1 MTLRNEYK
9 QKTPMLREAE
19 ERALPIY
26 VLKSNTVPQMQSSL
40 TSIFSLEIDPR
51 EAAMRETEE
60 AIGIVL
66 QQLRAGRA
74 VAPERL
80 HPAAPAPDG
89 RAGEPRLALPRPGA
103 VPPRPPLPGR
113 RPEQLAVTQPPSW
126 RDVDV
131 VPAPAPGEGRLSRE
145 LTRRIGDALFYYG
158 IAGLVLAVV
167 GIVVLLVAASRL
179 NGVSD
184 RIESEA
190 ARLVTVLD
198 RTATVLDDAG
208 STVEDVAS
216 TLDSADP
223 MISRVATAI
232 TTTVDSLH
240 GLQDSAASVSILGA
254 NPLGGLANR
263 FGQVAAALDPLDEE
277 LAAFG
282 KDLSSDAAKLRTNVA
297 SIGALATEL
306 HGLHDEL
313 AGGLVTDAFAAIR
326 FMLLSL
332 LAFLAAVAALPAI
345 AALFVGRRIRAEV
358 GPAPA
363 A

>member
-1 MTLRNEYK
+1 M
-9 QKTPMLREAE
+9 
-19 ERALPIY
+19 
-26 VLKSNTVPQMQSSL
+26 
-40 TSIFSLEIDPR
+40 
-51 EAAMRETEE
+51 
-60 AIGIVL
+60 
-66 QQLRAGRA
+66 
-74 VAPERL
+74 
-80 HPAAPAPDG
+80 
-89 RAGEPRLALPRPGA
+89 
-103 VPPRPPLPGR
+103 
-113 RPEQLAVTQPPSW
+113 TQPPSW
-126 RDVDV
+126 RDVETA
-131 VPAPAPGEGRLSRE
+131 PAPAPGEGRLSRE
-145 LTRRIGDALFYYG
+145 STRRIGDALFYYG
-158 IAGLVLAVV
+158 IAGLILAVA

-184 RIESEA
+184 RVETEA

-198 RTATVLDDAG
+198 RTATVLDDA
-208 STVEDVAS
+208 SATVDDVAS
-216 TLDSADP
+216 TLDTADP

-282 KDLSSDAAKLRTNVA
+282 KDLSSDAEKLRRNVA

-326 FMLLSL
+326 FMLLTL

-358 GPAPA
+358 GAVLPSPAP
-363 A
+363 

>member
-1 MTLRNEYK
+1 M
-9 QKTPMLREAE
+9 A
-19 ERALPIY
+19 ERANL
-26 VLKSNTVPQMQSSL
+26 VSRSRG
-40 TSIFSLEIDPR
+40 R
-51 EAAMRETEE
+51 EPYRRVRLYPDAAR
-60 AIGIVL
+60 
-66 QQLRAGRA
+66 Q
-74 VAPERL
+74 
-80 HPAAPAPDG
+80 
-89 RAGEPRLALPRPGA
+89 
-103 VPPRPPLPGR
+103 
-113 RPEQLAVTQPPSW
+113 QLAVTQPPSW

-145 LTRRIGDALFYYG
+145 STRRIGDALFYYG

>member
-1 MTLRNEYK
+1 
-9 QKTPMLREAE
+9 
-19 ERALPIY
+19 
-26 VLKSNTVPQMQSSL
+26 
-40 TSIFSLEIDPR
+40 
-51 EAAMRETEE
+51 
-60 AIGIVL
+60 
-66 QQLRAGRA
+66 
-74 VAPERL
+74 
-80 HPAAPAPDG
+80 
-89 RAGEPRLALPRPGA
+89 
-103 VPPRPPLPGR
+103 
-113 RPEQLAVTQPPSW
+113 VTQPPSW

-131 VPAPAPGEGRLSRE
+131 VPAAAPGEGRLSRE
-145 LTRRIGDALFYYG
+145 STRRIGDALFYYG
-158 IAGLVLAVV
+158 IAGLVLTVV

-184 RIESEA
+184 RVEAEA

-313 AGGLVTDAFAAIR
+313 AGGLVSDAFGAIR